1 MRRLDTGKIVNQRY
15 RIARLLGQGGMGAV
29 YRAWDLTLNIPVALK
44 EMLPDPTLNPER
56 IAELREQFKREAQV
70 LANLHHPNLP
80 RVTDFFTWNGNDY
93 LIMDFVEGESLADR
107 IERQGPLP
115 QHQVLVWTEQLL
127 DALDTCHQRGIL
139 HRDIKPENI
148 IIRRDGRAILVDFGL
163 VKLWDPN
170 KPQTQRII
178 QGMGTPEY
186 ASPEHLHLNN
196 RHTEPRSDIYSLG
209 ATLYHALTGY
219 PPPSCL
225 ERTTQAQLTLPRQ
238 LGRDVSPEM
247 ERLIM
252 QAMSVDIDQRFSS
265 AQAMTQ
271 ALSPRRD
278 SPTPHPN
285 PTPYP
290 HPDDEI
296 RKKPPEIVRGRSHS
310 WLLEMGTG
318 MVMAILGTVSLNAV
332 LFGERIPM
340 EQYVGLSIGS
350 ILLGGIGWFV
360 GDTIFQALTMPKSV
374 TTYSAQAGDGSGT
387 AKMPGSPT
395 QRLVMK
401 TRKLIQHL
409 TPAQQVGML
418 VMLVIVAGLAA
429 WLLGPVIANV
439 PFLWNYLPSYAFA
452 APLAYAA
459 MGKRLGRGGA
469 AHILVTTIGGLALS
483 VSTGTS
489 STVGELLVAG
499 LVGAALIEG
508 LALLASET
516 YLRSR

>member
-1 MRRLDTGKIVNQRY
+1 MQRLNTGKIVNGRY

-44 EMLPDPTLNPER
+44 EMLPDNTLNPNM
-56 IAELREQFKREAQV
+56 IAEFRQQFKQEAQV

-80 RVTDFFTWNGNDY
+80 RVTDFFEWNGNDY
-93 LIMDFVEGESLADR
+93 LIMDFVEGESLAER

-127 DALDTCHQRGIL
+127 DALNACHQHGIL

-148 IIRRDGRAILVDFGL
+148 IIRRDDRAILVDFGL

-170 KPQTQRII
+170 KPKTQRII
-178 QGMGTPEY
+178 RGMGTPEY

-196 RHTEPRSDIYSLG
+196 RHTEPRSDIYSLA

-219 PPPSCL
+219 PPPSCM
-225 ERTTQAQLTLPRQ
+225 ERATQGSALTTPQQ
-238 LGRDVSPEM
+238 LGRDVSPEV
-247 ERLIM
+247 ERAIL
-252 QAMSVDIDQRFSS
+252 
-265 AQAMTQ
+265 Q
-271 ALSPRRD
+271 ALSVNIDERFDDAHAMKQALNQRYASP
-278 SPTPHPN
+278 SPTPP
-285 PTPYP
+285 PLPSQ
-290 HPDDEI
+290 DEE
-296 RKKPPEIVRGRSHS
+296 RKPPKIIRGRSHT

-318 MVMAILGTVSLNAV
+318 MLMAVLGTLSLNAV
-332 LFGERIPM
+332 LFGDRIPTQ
-340 EQYVGLSIGS
+340 QYLGLSVGS
-350 ILLGGIGWFV
+350 IVLGGIGWFA
-360 GDTIFQALTMPKSV
+360 GDTVFQALTMPKSV
-374 TTYSAQAGDGSGT
+374 ATYSAQTGGGSGT

-409 TPAQQVGML
+409 TPTQQIGML
-418 VMLVIVAGLAA
+418 VILVVVAGLAA
-429 WLLGPVIANV
+429 WLLGPVIASV

-459 MGKRLGRGGA
+459 VGKRLGRAGA
-469 AHILVTTIGGLALS
+469 AHLLVTTIGGLALS
-483 VSTGTS
+483 ASTGTS
-489 STVGELLVAG
+489 STLGELLIAG

-516 YLRSR
+516 YLRSQ